1 MSKCYILDEH
11 NKPLNLTHNETLE
24 KMTSILKEGTV
35 KDGIILNEDKAYEY
49 IEIDMEK
56 EKLRILKDITFYY
69 RNYIENQQMLEQIKN
84 LKKENKTLKKDSLTK
99 LYRADYAM
107 KAVRK
112 YILLNNK
119 NDISYSIVMADI
131 DKFKNIND
139 TYGHEFGNKVLEKI
153 GSVILNN
160 TRTKRRTVD
169 VERRKD
175 NLNGDITIRYGGE
188 EILILFQNIS
198 LENTIKKVE
207 NIRQKINDTNIDGVN
222 VTMSFGIYNVGPNK
236 KFLELDETNIYKYTS
251 KMVELADKALYYSK
265 ENGRN
270 RTSYYDDETNTCIE
284 VNNHIKK

>member
-24 KMTSILKEGTV
+24 KMTLILKEGTV
-35 KDGIILNEDKAYEY
+35 KDGIILNDNKAYEY

-69 RNYIENQQMLEQIKN
+69 KNYVENQQMLEQIKN

-112 YILLNNK
+112 YILLNNE
-119 NDISYSIVMADI
+119 NDINYSIVMADV
-131 DKFKNIND
+131 DKFKSIND

-153 GSVILNN
+153 GSIILNN
-160 TRTKRRTVD
+160 TRTKRKTVD

-175 NLNGDITIRYGGE
+175 SLNSDITIRYGGE

-198 LENTIKKVE
+198 LEDTIKKVE
-207 NIRQKINDTNIDGVN
+207 NIRTKISEIMIDGVN
-222 VTMSFGIYNVGPNK
+222 VTMSFGIYNVGPNNK
-236 KFLELDETNIYKYTS
+236 YQDLDETNVYKYTS

-270 RTSYYDDETNTCIE
+270 RTSYYDGEANLCIG
-284 VNNHIKK
+284 VNNYIKK